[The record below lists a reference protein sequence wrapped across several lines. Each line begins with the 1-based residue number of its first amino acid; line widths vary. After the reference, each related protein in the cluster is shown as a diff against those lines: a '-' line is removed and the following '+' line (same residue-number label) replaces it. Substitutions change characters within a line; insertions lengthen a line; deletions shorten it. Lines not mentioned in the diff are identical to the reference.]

1 VVGRLAWIQQTAGTR
16 EAAVSEEE
24 AVFSI
29 IDTMEPELLSEWER
43 DWIEDHY
50 NPAGITLDR
59 ITKMTILGVCGCSLI
74 EIPFE
79 ISVWSLNTSVLA
91 LVVSKFIIVLMGAAA
106 IARMR
111 VPRAIF
117 ALGCA
122 LSVLAIVPALPLE
135 YTQSVVIAAMSTVE
149 CFLKATC
156 LGALCL
162 SSFQKGLR
170 KRRAGMADRGTT

>member
-1 VVGRLAWIQQTAGTR
+1 VDSTNSKNQ

-29 IDTMEPELLSEWER
+29 IDTMEPELLSERER
-43 DWIEDHY
+43 EGVWIEDHY
-50 NPAGITLDR
+50 NPAQITLDQ
-59 ITKMTILGVCGCSLI
+59 ITKMTILGVCGWSLI

-91 LVVSKFIIVLMGAAA
+91 LAVSKFMIVVVSAAA
-106 IARMR
+106 ITSMR

-122 LSVLAIVPALPLE
+122 LSVLAILPALPLE
-135 YTQSVVIAAMSTVE
+135 YTQSVVIAAISTVE
-149 CFLKATC
+149 CLLKAAC

-162 SSFQKGLR
+162 SSFQKDLR
-170 KRRAGMADRGTT
+170 KRQAGTVDRGTT